1 MNTTD
6 MLLHQSYVHVGGTQE
21 MGRLVTGSLQ
31 ATDAGPDCDGRD
43 EYGSWGGRHPTSR
56 RISQAKAQRQELVVR
71 RDWQTGWGG

>member
-31 ATDAGPDCDGRD
+31 ATATGPDCNGGD
-43 EYGSWGGRHPTSR
+43 EYGLWGGRHPKSR
-56 RISQAKAQRQELVVR
+56 ELVKQR
-71 RDWQTGWGG
+71 HRNKS